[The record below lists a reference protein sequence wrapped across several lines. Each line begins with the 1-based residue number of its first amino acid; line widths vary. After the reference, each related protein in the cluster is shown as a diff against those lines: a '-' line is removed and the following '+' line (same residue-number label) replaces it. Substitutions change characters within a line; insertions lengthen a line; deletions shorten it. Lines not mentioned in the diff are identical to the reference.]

1 MPFRATMLALLSLP
15 LMPAP
20 LTDIVAVAPG
30 SAVLD
35 ASRVGETTDTT
46 NMFFSRDGQERGGP
60 MQVESTRRTTRNGVP
75 VFEHRIVVLAPGGR
89 PFMDDTTW
97 YHATTLAP
105 IAHRSHGTNRSFSI
119 DYAPGRVTGFLE
131 DTAGTHPIDVTLA
144 QPVFDPSELQSLV
157 RSLPVKVGT
166 SFILPLFDHRT
177 YGIQMDTLVAEGA
190 DEVETESGMVAAW
203 RLGLATADRK
213 ATYYLAQD
221 TGRELK
227 VLVTWAGGS
236 LRVIGTGVK

>member
-1 MPFRATMLALLSLP
+1 MFRAAVVALLSLP
-15 LMPAP
+15 LAAAV
-20 LTDIVAVAPG
+20 LTDVVVVAPG

-35 ASRVGETTDTT
+35 ATRIAETTDTT
-46 NMFFSRDGQERGGP
+46 NMFFSRNGQERSGP
-60 MQVESTRRTTRNGVP
+60 MQIESTRRRTRDGVP
-75 VFEHRIVVLAPGGR
+75 VFEHRIVVLAPGGT

-105 IAHRSHGTNRSFSI
+105 IAHRSHSTRRSFSV
-119 DYAPGRVTGFLE
+119 DYAPGRVTGFLK
-131 DTAGTHPIDVTLA
+131 DSAGTHPIDVALA

-157 RSLPVKVGT
+157 RSLPVKVGA
-166 SFILPLFDHRT
+166 SFALPLFDHQT
-177 YGIQMDTLVAEGA
+177 YGVQMDTLVVEGA
-190 DEVETESGMVAAW
+190 DEVDTESGKVVAW

-227 VLVTWAGGS
+227 VLVTWAGGQM
-236 LRVIGTGVK
+236 RVVGTGVK